1 MNRVLVQK
9 TDETG
14 APVKL
19 VNGAD
24 VTTGIGMT
32 FDNVERTV
40 NIHSNVKS
48 SFSPRNEKE

>member
-1 MNRVLVQK
+1 MSAPRLYE
-9 TDETG
+9 DWTG
-14 APVKL
+14 NV